1 MKSWDELSE
10 EVQRKA
16 ESRDTLIE
24 GIRERLR
31 AIDKEI
37 LALEAEE
44 NRLIFELEDF
54 GVEA

>member
-1 MKSWDELSE
+1 MKSWDELRE

-44 NRLIFELEDF
+44 NRLIFELEDL

>member
-1 MKSWDELSE
+1 MKSWDELRE

-16 ESRDTLIE
+16 ESRDILIE